1 MDRRVSGIAAV
12 ELLLIA
18 PVFAILFFGL
28 MTLALAS
35 RLKMELSATT
45 RAGADY
51 AAYNLAR
58 SEDLPSIID
67 AAEVVAAY
75 SNTPITVPAEEYCG
89 CLDTATEVLT
99 VVSCSTGS
107 CPAADTRPLRLI
119 RIQAAAVHVFPWD
132 LPGLPDSWSLT
143 STAEARVF

>member
-1 MDRRVSGIAAV
+1 MARRVSGIAAV

-35 RLKMELSATT
+35 RLKMELSATA
-45 RAGADY
+45 RAGADF
-51 AAYNLAR
+51 AAYSLAR
-58 SEDLPSIID
+58 SEDLPGIVN

-75 SNTPITVPAEEYCG
+75 SNTPITVSAEQYCG
-89 CLDTATEVLT
+89 CLDTGTGVLT

-107 CPAADTRPLRLI
+107 CPAADTRPLRFV
-119 RIQAAAVHVFPWD
+119 RIEAAAVHVFPWD
-132 LPGLPDSWSLT
+132 LPGLPASWNLT
-143 STAEARVF
+143 STVEARVF